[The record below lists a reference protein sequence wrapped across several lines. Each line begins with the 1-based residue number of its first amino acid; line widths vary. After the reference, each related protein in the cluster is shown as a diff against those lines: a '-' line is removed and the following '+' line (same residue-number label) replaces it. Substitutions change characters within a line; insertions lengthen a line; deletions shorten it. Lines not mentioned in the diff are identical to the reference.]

1 MIKQINEAYHGQQL
15 EFFKLQG
22 SELREGGSD
31 LSSCPLRSLTLTPT
45 PTLT

>member
-31 LSSCPLRSLTLTPT
+31 LSSCPLRSLT
-45 PTLT
+45 PTLTLT